1 MGVLVQPPR
10 QSVARMADPPATMA
24 ADPNDPTTTT
34 KMVDTAPPQL
44 SPLSGAYLLI
54 VVGEPFSEEHKKLI
68 LQKIQQG
75 LYTWNSGDTHVDI
88 ETELNVISDCAP
100 PGEEARGGERLIQFA
115 TENLVTEVLIHPQ
128 VNTLQQC
135 MKNMLAS
142 FTKHR
147 HIIHAGYTF
156 AGQGSWILQ
165 DGTFS
170 FEDFATAFEE
180 YDVQRVIRSY
190 ENSISINV
198 HCCQEGEG
206 KQDKIRQQPFAKL
219 CQIEVNPNSE
229 MKESNSVAEFISYL
243 EPFLQ
248 PQSIQERL
256 PPSDVVGN
264 IRFSHPTLYV
274 FPGGQGDSALFG
286 INGFNMLIDG
296 GFSRKACFWDFTRHL
311 DRLDAI
317 LITRL
322 SDENTQGI
330 SAVLERKSV
339 NPVYPQIGHFFAN
352 ILETKTKEKEQEDER
367 DKLLVNVISEGNTM
381 IENLRILN
389 LKPQICFRDNVCD
402 PINLYHKV
410 GHGKLDMYVLN
421 PSKESQEVKEF
432 LARWE
437 EKNSH
442 LGSFKSGI
450 NVDGKELWLPI
461 ANLVSICALLIWQ
474 PANPND
480 TITRLLFPG
489 STPQNKI
496 FKGLEKLRKLECLK
510 YPACSPST
518 LKENKTHSRSEKKK
532 KMQRN
537 DSKNLQPDNSN
548 VERKEKLAKRRQEK
562 AKKEKE
568 ERERQEKEK
577 KEEREKRDK
586 EKEEQDKVE
595 KEKKDKERMEKLEKK
610 KRSDKEKRDKE
621 RQERREKEAAA
632 KQEKEEKLKKEAAAK
647 KEKDDKD
654 ASAKKE
660 KEEKDAALKKDKE
673 EKLKKEQANKKEI
686 SEPKITEKMNKKK
699 TSTAITKTKTK
710 EITTKTRK
718 TEVTND
724 TATSSRKIMPSKPLM
739 TKSST
744 PPSSKL
750 KKDEN
755 NKKVVETRKA
765 TFAAKTQKSKADSEE
780 KAKPKKI
787 VGSKSRN
794 IAGSKTSAK
803 TSSTIPDEERKV
815 DEKSVAEKV
824 SEAIASGEI
833 DDSRV
838 VKDDDEDKESIV
850 EKDQIEDMETCP
862 VDDLE
867 AGKDNEDDEDD
878 IELQRIKDEDD
889 EDVEENHA
897 PVPDIAEKMI
907 DAVKDIKKD
916 PEQKN
921 VPGNLVL
928 EKEKISYSHVKTPD
942 EVDDLPEHE
951 VVIPDSHVMD
961 EINSEMCGDLE
972 EKIALDESEK
982 ESDVCKKEIVNEKSE
997 GSVEA
1002 VRDNEIVEVAVEQK
1016 CMQVDATTPLN
1027 ENNIED
1033 HLNKVNE
1040 PECVEEKQ
1048 YITTDKDKE
1057 TDEKDF
1063 DGENDKDASTE
1074 KVTEKESLDKKDE
1087 KDTDEKDDLVKESE
1101 NDVDNST
1108 KTVDDDSEEE
1118 DLMIKPGFLKVIVFK
1133 ASELVNKDMIG
1144 KSDPFLKMK
1153 FRDQEL
1159 KSRTVRNS
1167 LEPEWNF
1174 SANLI
1179 ISSSNENSDI
1189 VLEVYDDDFGKE
1201 NFIGSYTFSL
1211 KQAINDTD
1219 KEAVWYDL
1227 VGCKTGKVS
1236 FSTFYSPD
1244 DDQEEDDNETEKC
1257 NEKEIDQ
1264 INKKEDMSLD
1274 NTQEEPKSVD
1284 KELPEKEKKEEDK
1297 TDSTATTIKDKEL
1310 SSKASDKDIKG
1321 LEIEPEIKAAE
1332 TNDETEQS
1340 ESSSDDHSESSD
1352 SSEQSK
1358 DDQKE
1363 VNDKEGI
1370 HADKGS
1376 IESEKEKGSDDKDTA
1391 PDSFINEIY
1400 TSEGRL

>member
-75 LYTWNSGDTHVDI
+75 LYTWNSGETHVDI
-88 ETELNVISDCAP
+88 ENELNVISDCAP

-198 HCCQEGEG
+198 HCCQEGDW

-339 NPVYPQIGHFFAN
+339 SPVYPQIGHFFAN
-352 ILETKTKEKEQEDER
+352 ILETGKDKEKEKQDEQER

-389 LKPQICFRDNVCD
+389 LKPQICFRDSICD

-421 PSKESQEVKEF
+421 PSKESREVKEF
-432 LARWE
+432 LNRWGDDMG
-437 EKNSH
+437 H
-442 LGSFKSGI
+442 LGKFKSGI

-532 KMQRN
+532 KMQKN

-548 VERKEKLAKRRQEK
+548 LERKEKLAKRRQEK
-562 AKKEKE
+562 QKKEKD

-577 KEEREKRDK
+577 KEER
-586 EKEEQDKVE
+586 
-595 KEKKDKERMEKLEKK
+595 EKK

-654 ASAKKE
+654 ASAKEE

-686 SEPKITEKMNKKK
+686 SEPKIAEKIIKKK

-755 NKKVVETRKA
+755 NKKVMETRKA
-765 TFAAKTQKSKADSEE
+765 AFAAKTQKSKADSEE
-780 KAKPKKI
+780 KTKPKKI
-787 VGSKSRN
+787 MGSKSRN
-794 IAGSKTSAK
+794 IAGSKASGK
-803 TSSTIPDEERKV
+803 PSSTLPDEERKV

-838 VKDDDEDKESIV
+838 VKDDEEDKESIV
-850 EKDQIEDMETCP
+850 EKDQIEEMETCP

-878 IELQRIKDEDD
+878 VELQRIKDEDD
-889 EDVEENHA
+889 DDEVEENHA

-907 DAVKDIKKD
+907 DAAKDIKKET
-916 PEQKN
+916 EQKN

-951 VVIPDSHVMD
+951 VVVPDSHVMD
-961 EINSEMCGDLE
+961 EINSEMSGDLE

-1016 CMQVDATTPLN
+1016 CMQVDATTPLK
-1027 ENNIED
+1027 ENHFED

-1063 DGENDKDASTE
+1063 DFENDKDASTE

-1101 NDVDNST
+1101 NNVDNST
-1108 KTVDDDSEEE
+1108 KAVDDDSEEE

-1159 KSRTVRNS
+1159 KSRKVRNT
-1167 LEPEWNF
+1167 LEPE
-1174 SANLI
+1174 
-1179 ISSSNENSDI
+1179 
-1189 VLEVYDDDFGKE
+1189 
-1201 NFIGSYTFSL
+1201 
-1211 KQAINDTD
+1211 
-1219 KEAVWYDL
+1219 
-1227 VGCKTGKVS
+1227 
-1236 FSTFYSPD
+1236 
-1244 DDQEEDDNETEKC
+1244 
-1257 NEKEIDQ
+1257 
-1264 INKKEDMSLD
+1264 
-1274 NTQEEPKSVD
+1274 
-1284 KELPEKEKKEEDK
+1284 
-1297 TDSTATTIKDKEL
+1297 
-1310 SSKASDKDIKG
+1310 
-1321 LEIEPEIKAAE
+1321 
-1332 TNDETEQS
+1332 
-1340 ESSSDDHSESSD
+1340 
-1352 SSEQSK
+1352 
-1358 DDQKE
+1358 
-1363 VNDKEGI
+1363 
-1370 HADKGS
+1370 
-1376 IESEKEKGSDDKDTA
+1376 
-1391 PDSFINEIY
+1391 
-1400 TSEGRL
+1400 